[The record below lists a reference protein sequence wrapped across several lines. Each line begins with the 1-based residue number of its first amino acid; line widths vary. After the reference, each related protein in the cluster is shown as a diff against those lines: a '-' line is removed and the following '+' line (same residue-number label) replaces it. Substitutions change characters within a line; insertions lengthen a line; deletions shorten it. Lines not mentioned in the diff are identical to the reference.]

1 MKTPNELNK
10 IYDRLPKEKIE
21 LSKVELKRI
30 ELGIVDDIQKMADK
44 INAEISG
51 LKEKQKQVQAFR
63 KELTG
68 MYKTGE
74 KIETVSKKSISAA
87 DKLYDQGAKL
97 IDKAEQAA
105 KDLGVD
111 FRSIKGFPAF
121 DKAVGDLESEYSF
134 LEEDVKEMFV

>member
-1 MKTPNELNK
+1 MKTPKELNK
-10 IYDRLPKEKIE
+10 IYNRLPKEKIE

-30 ELGIVDDIQKMADK
+30 ELGIVDDIQKMADT

-74 KIETVSKKSISAA
+74 KIETVSKKNISAA
-87 DKLYDQGAKL
+87 DKLYDKGAKL

-111 FRSIKGFPAF
+111 FNSIKGFPSF
-121 DKAVGDLESEYSF
+121 DKAVGDLEVEYSI
-134 LEEDVKEMFV
+134 LGDDIKDMFI

>member
-30 ELGIVDDIQKMADK
+30 ELGIVDDIEKMSNK
-44 INAEISG
+44 INAEVSG
-51 LKEKQKQVQAFR
+51 LKEKQKQVKAFR

-74 KIETVSKKSISAA
+74 KLETVSKKDISKA

-111 FRSIKGFPAF
+111 FRSIKGFSAF
-121 DKAVGDLESEYSF
+121 DKAVGDLEVEYNI
-134 LEEDVKEMFV
+134 LEDDLKEMFI

>member
-30 ELGIVDDIQKMADK
+30 ELGIVDDIEKMSNK
-44 INAEISG
+44 INAEVSG
-51 LKEKQKQVQAFR
+51 LKEKQKQVKSFR

-74 KIETVSKKSISAA
+74 KLETVSKKDISKA

-111 FRSIKGFPAF
+111 FRSIKGFSAF
-121 DKAVGDLESEYSF
+121 DKAVGDLEVEYNI
-134 LEEDVKEMFV
+134 LEDDLKEMFI